1 MTRTV
6 YLNGRYCPEDDAKV
20 SIFDRGLLFADGVYE
35 VAGVMGGKLVD
46 YAGHMSRLDRSLR
59 ELDMKKPLDDDEF
72 LAVHRELVKRN
83 DISEGLVYLQVTRG
97 AADRDF
103 VFDDSLEP
111 TVFLFTQVK
120 PGPEN
125 HVANKGMTL
134 KSVPDLRWARRDIK
148 SVGLLAQVMAKR
160 AAKAAGAHEALMI
173 KDGYVSE
180 GGSTTAYIVKDGTVI
195 TRPLSNDILPGI
207 TRAALLDLVKEK
219 GVGLEERLF
228 TLEEAYNADEAFV
241 TSASSYVCPVIA
253 IDGRKIGGGEPGPV
267 VRRLRDIYLNNARA
281 TAL

>member
-35 VAGVMGGKLVD
+35 VVGVMNGKLVD

-120 PGPEN
+120 PGLEN
-125 HVANKGMTL
+125 HVANKGVTL

-148 SVGLLAQVMAKR
+148 SVGLLAQVMAKQ

-228 TLEEAYNADEAFV
+228 TLEEAYNADEAFI